1 MRSLWVRD
9 YAVAF
14 GAIVCCLPSRAA
26 AQPAEAAPVLV
37 EIVEGPCF
45 KLANAAAMQEQ
56 LRSLQ
61 LSQAVT
67 IRVQERAG
75 LIALSV
81 LQDGALLGT
90 RSIETGDASCEDQL
104 RAALLAVT
112 VALED
117 AGLSQTAPAVE
128 PALEPTLAR
137 EPASQPRAPE
147 PAPEPDAPAVQS
159 LQSAAPSSPPA
170 RSNRATEPSSA
181 RGGLRAG
188 VAAEVGVGV
197 ALTAAASMTTSA
209 LFDVAYAPPAEL
221 APEISGRAGIFASL
235 PNHSSLL
242 ERDVWLSLVTA
253 RVDGCGGVLHAD
265 VRARAC
271 ASAMLGGFSGDARG
285 STFAMVA
292 GARVE
297 GTWRVTSRVGVTLG
311 ADALFPLAPEDIV
324 LPASNVWPEQ
334 ETEDL
339 GPFALAFSLGVVTDW
354 L

>member
-1 MRSLWVRD
+1 MRSRSVQCAL
-9 YAVAF
+9 AF
-14 GAIVCCLPSRAA
+14 GAIVCCLPSRTA

-45 KLANAAAMQEQ
+45 KSADAAAMQAE

-61 LSQAVT
+61 LRQAVT
-67 IRVQERAG
+67 VRVQERAG
-75 LIALSV
+75 LVALSV

-90 RSIETGDASCEDQL
+90 RSIEAGDATCEDQL

-117 AGLSQTAPAVE
+117 AGLSQAAPAVE
-128 PALEPTLAR
+128 PALEPTLAT
-137 EPASQPRAPE
+137 EPASQA
-147 PAPEPDAPAVQS
+147 PAPEPPPEPNAPAVQS
-159 LQSAAPSSPPA
+159 LHSAAPSSPPA
-170 RSNRATEPSSA
+170 PPNRATEPSE

-242 ERDVWLSLVTA
+242 ERDVWLSLVAA

-297 GTWRVTSRVGVTLG
+297 GTWRATPRVGVTLG
-311 ADALFPLAPEDIV
+311 ADALFPLAPEDII
-324 LPASNVWPEQ
+324 LPATDVWIEQ
-334 ETEDL
+334 ETEDF